1 MAGML
6 PANLSFFMSRLQGVS
21 TSQFKVEPQ
30 TSTSAT
36 PNQIVRFNLPS
47 NTLVNMKSIR
57 LLFNA
62 ATGAGSSGNTFRL
75 PPNNSSYIERMSVY
89 MGGVLV
95 QNSFQAYNAL
105 CHAKQALLGDKGNA
119 ALEHPEIVRRKSYV
133 DGSTFEAASA
143 ESYTDEDDRMAILSF
158 EGLVGSIEPYIID
171 TGLLPQITIEF
182 TLASGSVVSN
192 SKGVFLGS
200 TDSTLGFLTAG
211 TGTPTYT
218 LSNLSLQVEVIGMAS
233 SVLDQIIEQRIS
245 SVGYLSLPFKN
256 YFTSISSHT
265 TSSRFNINS
274 ASWDRLWLVYRADNF
289 DTAGAPLV
297 VNGYKVEGAA
307 VLVGQ
312 LKAQVNN
319 GSGVDGTTLAID
331 AVAGGTIQVGDYVYS
346 QEMTQLEGIP
356 RITALAS
363 AGDATSNTLTLGT
376 KITVADNKPLQFYR
390 EVGIPQYDE
399 GGVFDTNKE
408 KYQSKFFQF
417 KQQAS
422 GSLVQAQLQV
432 NNANIPAYNQNTVE
446 ALAMS
451 LNSLDT
457 YDSKYK
463 MTLDQFK
470 NNYYVNCYRFS
481 LPESDFSRMAS
492 GLDTRSV
499 SAQVSVLNTGLNST
513 QLYADAETTSEL
525 RVAGS
530 RQIEVIV

>member
-21 TSQFKVEPQ
+21 TSQFKIEPQ
-30 TSTSAT
+30 TSSSAT

-62 ATGAGSSGNTFRL
+62 ATGSGSTGNTFRL

-133 DGSTFEAASA
+133 DGSTFESGSA
-143 ESYTDEDDRMAILSF
+143 ESYTDEDDRLAILSF

-171 TGLLPQITIEF
+171 TGLLPQITLEF
-182 TLASGSVVSN
+182 TLANGNVVSN
-192 SKGVFLGS
+192 SKGVLLGS

-265 TSSRFNINS
+265 TASRFNINS
-274 ASWDRLWLVYRADNF
+274 ASWDRLWLLYRADNF

-297 VNGYKVEGAA
+297 VNGYKKEGAA

-312 LKAQVNN
+312 MKALVNN

-331 AVAGGTIQVGDYVYS
+331 GFAGGTIQVGDYVYS
-346 QEMTQLEGIP
+346 PEMTQTEGVP
-356 RITALAS
+356 RITALS
-363 AGDATSNTLTLGT
+363 AAGNSATNTLTLGT
-376 KITVADNKPLQFYR
+376 KITIGDNKPLHFYR
-390 EVGIPQYDE
+390 EVGMPQYDE
-399 GGVFDTNKE
+399 GGVFDVNKE

-432 NNANIPAYNQNTVE
+432 NNANVPAFNMNTPE
-446 ALAMS
+446 ALAMT

-457 YDSKYK
+457 YDPKYK

-470 NNYYVNCYRFS
+470 TNYYINCYRFS

-513 QLYADAETTSEL
+513 QLYAIAETTSEL

>member
-30 TSTSAT
+30 TSSSAT

-143 ESYTDEDDRMAILSF
+143 ESYTDEDDRLAILSF

-171 TGLLPQITIEF
+171 TGLLPQITLEF

-200 TDSTLGFLTAG
+200 TDSTNGFLTAG

-265 TSSRFNINS
+265 TASRFNINS

-297 VNGYKVEGAA
+297 VNGYKVEGGA
-307 VLVGQ
+307 LLMGHI
-312 LKAQVNN
+312 KAQVNN
-319 GSGVDGTTLAID
+319 ASNVDGTTLAID
-331 AVAGGTIQVGDYVYS
+331 NFAGGTIQVGDYVYS
-346 QEMTQLEGIP
+346 QEMTQLEGVP

-363 AGDATSNTLTLGT
+363 AGNSATNTLTLGT

-390 EVGIPQYDE
+390 EVGVPQYDE

-432 NNANIPAYNQNTVE
+432 NNANIPAYNQNTPE
-446 ALAMS
+446 ALAMT

-457 YDSKYK
+457 YDVKYK

-470 NNYYVNCYRFS
+470 NNYYINCYRFS

-513 QLYADAETTSEL
+513 QLYAYAETTSEL

>member
-21 TSQFKVEPQ
+21 TSQFKIEPQ
-30 TSTSAT
+30 TATSVT
-36 PNQIVRFNLPS
+36 PNQILRFQLPS

-62 ATGAGSSGNTFRL
+62 ATGAGATGNTFRL
-75 PPNNSSYIERMSVY
+75 PPLNSSFIERMSVY

-95 QNSFQAYNAL
+95 GNGFQGYNAL

-119 ALEHPEIVRRKSYV
+119 ALEHPEIVRRVSYV

-143 ESYTDEDDRMAILSF
+143 ESYANEDDRQAILSF

-171 TGLLPQITIEF
+171 TGLLPQITLEF
-182 TLASGSVVSN
+182 TLATGNVVST
-192 SKGVFLGS
+192 SKGVLLGS
-200 TDSTLGFLTAG
+200 TDATLGFNTDG
-211 TGTPTYT
+211 GGTPTYT

-256 YFTSISSHT
+256 YFTSIASHS

-274 ASWDRLWLVYRADNF
+274 ASWDRLWLAYRADNF
-289 DTAGAPLV
+289 DTKGAPKI
-297 VNGYKVEGAA
+297 VNGYKKEGAA

-312 LKAQVNN
+312 MKALAA
-319 GSGVDGTTLAID
+319 GATDGTSFAID
-331 AVAGGTIQVGDYVYS
+331 GFAGGTIQVGDYVYS
-346 QEMTQLEGIP
+346 PEMTQTEGVP
-356 RITALAS
+356 RITALSA
-363 AGDATSNTLTLGT
+363 AGDSATNTLTLGT
-376 KITVADNKPLQFYR
+376 KITLADNKAVHFYR

-408 KYQSKFFQF
+408 KYQSKYFQF
-417 KQQAS
+417 KQQS
-422 GSLVQAQLQV
+422 SSDPVLSQLQI
-432 NNANIPAYNQNTVE
+432 NNANIPAYNMNTPE
-446 ALAMS
+446 ALAMT

-457 YDSKYK
+457 YDVKHK
-463 MTLDQFK
+463 LTLDQYK
-470 NNYYVNCYRFS
+470 ENYYITCYRFS

-499 SAQVSVLNTGLNST
+499 SAQASVLNQGLNST
-513 QLYADAETTSEL
+513 TLYMYAEVTSEL